1 MNAVHVCVADE
12 ALRSVIEVA
21 LRADGWTVASSVNV
35 AAAAR
40 MLARRR
46 PDLLILDATM
56 PAFTGA
62 DTADA
67 WADRVAP
74 AVPVILLVS
83 AWRDGPVPG
92 RPDAI
97 RLSMPFGLKQLRAA
111 LVRAQVGAH
120 PALSR

>member
-21 LRADGWTVASSVNV
+21 LGADGWTVASSVNT

-40 MLARRR
+40 MLARHR
-46 PDLLILDATM
+46 PDLIILDATM

-62 DTADA
+62 DTADT
-67 WADRVAP
+67 WVGHVAP
-74 AVPVILLVS
+74 LVPVILLVS
-83 AWRDGPVPG
+83 AWRDDSAPG
-92 RPDAI
+92 RDGAI
-97 RLSMPFGLKQLRAA
+97 RLSMPFGLKQLRGA
-111 LVRAQVGAH
+111 LVRAREAAR